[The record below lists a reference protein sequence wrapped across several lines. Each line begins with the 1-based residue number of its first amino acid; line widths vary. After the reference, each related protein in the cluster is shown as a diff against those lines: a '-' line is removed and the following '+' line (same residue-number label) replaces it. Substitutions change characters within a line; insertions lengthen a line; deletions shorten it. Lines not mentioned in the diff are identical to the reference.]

1 MHCFDFINKPIQLQ
15 FMNTHKFLL
24 IFISSFLTF
33 ITSVFADHYP
43 VDKRIDI
50 KNYQFS
56 ITLSDKSNEIDVTAL
71 VTVLFK
77 HPGVKQFR
85 LDLTN
90 KTFDAD
96 GKGMLVDSITALD
109 KIISYTHINNAL
121 LINLH
126 QPSIANDQVTFK
138 IKYHGEPA
146 DGLHIGPTKYGDRSF
161 FSDNWPNKAR
171 NWLPVIDH
179 PYDKATCEF
188 IIKAPLHYKVVA
200 NGLLTEESI
209 IDDSTRLTD
218 WKQSVP
224 IAPWLYT
231 VGVANFAVQYVDRFD
246 NKSIESWV
254 YSKDRVAGFYDFAVP
269 TKEVLTFFSD
279 YIGPYVYEKL
289 ANIESP
295 VVSGGME
302 AASAIGYSDKLI
314 TGDRSERTRN
324 VIIHELAH
332 QWFGNSITENTWD
345 DAWLSEGFATCFT
358 MMFIEHQYG
367 RAAFLS
373 EWEKAKQ
380 SFYKYYAK
388 DSTYSIVANRT
399 AEEGPVTNSVTYQKG
414 ACILLMLR
422 DLMGE
427 AAFKK
432 GIQSYYKK
440 YMNSN
445 ASTSDFQLEMERA
458 SKQNLTTFF
467 NQWLH
472 RGGLIKLHAGWKY
485 NPRKKQLIVTINQ
498 LQKQDELYN
507 FPLDIAVNIPG
518 SNTPVHKKVHIK
530 NQTET
535 VVFSIVKKPATVEL
549 DPRKV
554 LLSTIQLTETE

>member
-1 MHCFDFINKPIQLQ
+1 
-15 FMNTHKFLL
+15 MNTYKFVL
-24 IFISSFLTF
+24 IFISFFLTF

-71 VTVLFK
+71 VTVFFK
-77 HPGVKQFR
+77 QPGVKQFR

-90 KTFDAD
+90 KTIGAD
-96 GKGMLVDSITALD
+96 GKGMQVDSITVLD
-109 KIISYTHINNAL
+109 KLISYTHINNAL

-126 QPSIANDQVTFK
+126 QPSLANGQVTFK

-200 NGLLTEESI
+200 NGILMEESV

-231 VGVANFAVQYVDRFD
+231 VGIANFAVQYVDRFD

-302 AASAIGYSDKLI
+302 AASAIGYSDKLV
-314 TGDRSERTRN
+314 TGERSERTRN

-367 RAAFLS
+367 KAAFLI

-399 AEEGPVTNSVTYQKG
+399 AEEGPVTNTVTYQKG
-414 ACILLMLR
+414 ACVLLMLR
-422 DLMGE
+422 DMMGE

-445 ASTSDFQLEMERA
+445 ASSSDFQLEMERA
-458 SKQNLTTFF
+458 SKQDLTAFF

-472 RGGLIKLHAGWKY
+472 RGGLIKLNAGWKY
-485 NPRKKQLIVTINQ
+485 DPIKKQLTVTVNQ
-498 LQKQDELYN
+498 LQKQNELYN
-507 FPLDIAVNIPG
+507 FPLDIAIKIPG
-518 SNTPVHKKVHIK
+518 NNTAVLKKVNIK
-530 NQTET
+530 NQTEI
-535 VVFSIVKKPATVEL
+535 VVFSLVKKPVTVEF

-554 LLSTIQLTETE
+554 LLSTIQLIKTE

>member
-1 MHCFDFINKPIQLQ
+1 MKRFKYSILFILY
-15 FMNTHKFLL
+15 L
-24 IFISSFLTF
+24 FIAVK
-33 ITSVFADHYP
+33 IVFADHYP
-43 VDKRIDI
+43 IDKRIDI
-50 KNYQFS
+50 KNYQFN
-56 ITLSDKSNEIDVTAL
+56 ITLSDKSNEIDATAFVTAY
-71 VTVLFK
+71 FK
-77 HPGVKQFR
+77 QSGVKQFR

-90 KTFDAD
+90 KGLD
-96 GKGMLVDSITALD
+96 GKGMVVDAISSLD
-109 KIISYTHINNAL
+109 KTISYTHSNNAL
-121 LINLH
+121 LINLT
-126 QPSIANDQVTFK
+126 QVSVAGKEIIYQIT
-138 IKYHGEPA
+138 YHGEPA

-171 NWLPVIDH
+171 NWLPLIDH

-188 IIKAPLHYKVVA
+188 IIKAPLQYKVVA
-200 NGLLTEESI
+200 NGLLMEESI
-209 IDDSTRLTD
+209 INDSTKLTD
-218 WKQSVP
+218 WKQAVP

-254 YSKDRVAGFYDFAVP
+254 YSKDRIAGFYDFAVP
-269 TKEVLTFFSD
+269 TKEVLTFFSN
-279 YIGPYVYEKL
+279 YIGPFAYEKL

-314 TGDRSERTRN
+314 TGDRSVRTRN

-332 QWFGNSITENTWD
+332 QWFGNSVTENTWD

-358 MMFIEHQYG
+358 MLFIEHQYG
-367 RAAFLS
+367 KAAFLS

-388 DSTYSIVANRT
+388 DSSYSIVADRT
-399 AEEGPVTNSVTYQKG
+399 AEEGDVTNTVTYQKG
-414 ACILLMLR
+414 ACVLLMLR
-422 DLMGE
+422 DMIGE

-445 ASTSDFQLEMERA
+445 ASSNDFQVEMQKA
-458 SKQNLTTFF
+458 SKQDLTIFF

-472 RGGLIKLHAGWKY
+472 RGGLIKLQAGWKY
-485 NPRKKQLIVTINQ
+485 DPIKKQLAVTINQ

-507 FPLDIAVNIPG
+507 FPLDIAINIPG
-518 SNTPVHKKVHIK
+518 NNAPVLKKVNIK
-530 NQTET
+530 TQSGTF
-535 VVFSIVKKPATVEL
+535 VFPMVKKPATIEL
-549 DPRKV
+549 DPRKI
-554 LLSTIQLTETE
+554 LLSTIDLIETEK

>member
-1 MHCFDFINKPIQLQ
+1 
-15 FMNTHKFLL
+15 MNTYRFLL
-24 IFISSFLTF
+24 IFLSFSLTF
-33 ITSVFADHYP
+33 ANSAFADHYP

-50 KNYQFS
+50 RNYQFY
-56 ITLSDKSNEIDVTAL
+56 ITLSDKSNEINATAL
-71 VTVLFK
+71 VTVNFK
-77 HPGVKQFR
+77 QPGVTQFR

-90 KTFDAD
+90 KTINGN

-109 KIISYTHINNAL
+109 KIISYTHINDAL
-121 LINLH
+121 LIKLN
-126 QPSIANDQVTFK
+126 QPSLAGNEITFK

-171 NWLPVIDH
+171 NWLPLIDH

-188 IIKAPLHYKVVA
+188 IIEAPLHYKVVA

-209 IDDSTRLTD
+209 INDSTRLTD

-224 IAPWLYT
+224 IASWLYT

-279 YIGPYVYEKL
+279 YIGPYAYEKL

-332 QWFGNSITENTWD
+332 QWFGNGITENTWD

-358 MMFIEHQYG
+358 MLFIEHQYG
-367 RAAFLS
+367 KAVFLS

-399 AEEGPVTNSVTYQKG
+399 AEEGPVTNTVTYQKG
-414 ACILLMLR
+414 ACVLLMLR
-422 DLMGE
+422 DMMGE

-445 ASTSDFQLEMERA
+445 ASTSDFQSEMEKA
-458 SKQNLTTFF
+458 SKQDLTAFF

-472 RGGLIKLHAGWKY
+472 RGGLIKLNVGWKY
-485 NPRKKQLIVTINQ
+485 DPIKKQLTVTINQ

-507 FPLDIAVNIPG
+507 FPLEIAIKIPG
-518 SNTPVHKKVHIK
+518 SKTGILQKINFK
-530 NQTET
+530 NQTEI
-535 VVFSIVKKPATVEL
+535 VVFPLVKKPLSVEL

-554 LLSTIQLTETE
+554 LLSTIELAATE

>member
-1 MHCFDFINKPIQLQ
+1 
-15 FMNTHKFLL
+15 MNTHKFLL

-33 ITSVFADHYP
+33 ITIVFADHYP

-56 ITLSDKSNEIDVTAL
+56 ITLSDKSNEIAVTAL
-71 VTVLFK
+71 VTVFFK
-77 HPGVKQFR
+77 QPGVKQFR

-90 KTFDAD
+90 KTIGAD
-96 GKGMLVDSITALD
+96 GKGMQVDSITVLD
-109 KIISYTHINNAL
+109 KLISYTHINNAL

-126 QPSIANDQVTFK
+126 QPSLANDQVTFK

-209 IDDSTRLTD
+209 INDSTRLTD

-269 TKEVLTFFSD
+269 TKEVLSFFSD
-279 YIGPYVYEKL
+279 YIGPYAYEKL

-332 QWFGNSITENTWD
+332 QWFGNAVTENTWD

-358 MMFIEHQYG
+358 MLFIEHQYG

-388 DSTYSIVANRT
+388 DSTFSIVANRT
-399 AEEGPVTNSVTYQKG
+399 AEEGPVTNTVTYQKG

-422 DLMGE
+422 DMMGE

-445 ASTSDFQLEMERA
+445 ASTSDFQLEMEKA
-458 SKQNLTTFF
+458 SKQDLTAFF

-472 RGGLIKLHAGWKY
+472 KGGLIKLQAGWKY
-485 NPRKKQLIVTINQ
+485 DSIKKPSLIIKEGFFYLIVAKSFHWITFLRKAFDGHTSKKIVATFRDRNQ
-498 LQKQDELYN
+498 AFIQ
-507 FPLDIAVNIPG
+507 V
-518 SNTPVHKKVHIK
+518 
-530 NQTET
+530 
-535 VVFSIVKKPATVEL
+535 
-549 DPRKV
+549 RK
-554 LLSTIQLTETE
+554 IEK

>member
-1 MHCFDFINKPIQLQ
+1 
-15 FMNTHKFLL
+15 MNTQKFVL
-24 IFISSFLTF
+24 IFLSSFLSF
-33 ITSVFADHYP
+33 ITSVFADRYP

-50 KNYQFS
+50 KNYQFN
-56 ITLSDKSNEIDVTAL
+56 ITLSDKSNEINATAL
-71 VTVLFK
+71 VTVYFK
-77 HPGVKQFR
+77 QSGVTQFR

-90 KTFDAD
+90 KTINGD
-96 GKGMLVDSITALD
+96 GRGMLVDSITALD
-109 KIISYTHINNAL
+109 KIVSYTHINNAL

-126 QPSIANDQVTFK
+126 QSSLANDQVTFK

-188 IIKAPLHYKVVA
+188 VIKAPLHYKVVA

-209 IDDSTRLTD
+209 INDSTKLTD
-218 WKQSVP
+218 WKQAVP

-269 TKEVLTFFSD
+269 TKGVLTFFSD
-279 YIGPYVYEKL
+279 YIGPYAYEKL

-332 QWFGNSITENTWD
+332 QWFGNGITENTWD

-358 MMFIEHQYG
+358 MLFIEHQYG
-367 RAAFLS
+367 KTVFLS

-414 ACILLMLR
+414 ACVLLMLR
-422 DLMGE
+422 DMVGE

-445 ASTSDFQLEMERA
+445 ASSGDFQLEMERA
-458 SKQNLTTFF
+458 SKQDLTTFF

-472 RGGLIKLHAGWKY
+472 RGGLIKIHAGWKY
-485 NPRKKQLIVTINQ
+485 NFRKKQLIVTINQ

-507 FPLDIAVNIPG
+507 FPLDIAIKTPGNNKPVLKKINIK
-518 SNTPVHKKVHIK
+518 S
-530 NQTET
+530 QTET
-535 VVFSIVKKPATVEL
+535 VIFSMAKKPVTIEI

-554 LLSTIQLTETE
+554 LLATIELIETE

>member
-445 ASTSDFQLEMERA
+445 ASTSDFQLEMEKA

>member
-77 HPGVKQFR
+77 QPGVKQFR

-445 ASTSDFQLEMERA
+445 ASTSDFQLEMEKA

>member
-1 MHCFDFINKPIQLQ
+1 M
-15 FMNTHKFLL
+15 
-24 IFISSFLTF
+24 SSFLSF
-33 ITSVFADHYP
+33 ITSVFADRYP

-50 KNYQFS
+50 RNYQFN
-56 ITLSDKSNEIDVTAL
+56 ITLSDKSDEINVTAL

-77 HPGVKQFR
+77 QAGVKQFR

-90 KTFDAD
+90 RTINGD

-109 KIISYTHINNAL
+109 KIISYTHINDAL
-121 LINLH
+121 LIKLN
-126 QPSIANDQVTFK
+126 QPALAGNEITFQ

-146 DGLHIGPTKYGDRSF
+146 DGLHIGPTKHGDRSF

-171 NWLPVIDH
+171 NWLPVVDH

-200 NGLLTEESI
+200 NGLLMEESVI
-209 IDDSTRLTD
+209 NDSTRLTD

-279 YIGPYVYEKL
+279 YIGPYAYEKL

-302 AASAIGYSDKLI
+302 AASAIGYSDKLV

-358 MMFIEHQYG
+358 MLFIEHQYG

-399 AEEGPVTNSVTYQKG
+399 AEEGPVTNTVTYQKG
-414 ACILLMLR
+414 ACVLLMLR
-422 DLMGE
+422 DMIGE

-445 ASTSDFQLEMERA
+445 ASTSDFQLEMEKA
-458 SKQNLTTFF
+458 SKLDLTAFF

-472 RGGLIKLHAGWKY
+472 RGGLIKLQAGWKY
-485 NPRKKQLIVTINQ
+485 DSIKKQLTITINQ
-498 LQKQDELYN
+498 LQKQDELYS
-507 FPLDIAVNIPG
+507 FPLDIAVKIPG
-518 SNTPVHKKVHIK
+518 SNIPLLKKVNIK
-530 NQTET
+530 NQIERF
-535 VVFSIVKKPATVEL
+535 VFSIVKKPLSVEL

-554 LLSTIQLTETE
+554 LLSTIELVETE

>member
-254 YSKDRVAGFYDFAVP
+254 YSKDRVAGFYDFAFP

-445 ASTSDFQLEMERA
+445 ASTSDFQLEMEKA